1 MTTSTTKKS
10 AKAANPKRGGKKAT
24 GAKATDAATAKTPAK
39 TTVKKTPAKPAKKL
53 SALDAAAKLL
63 AEVGTPMTAK
73 EIIETLA
80 ARKMWTS
87 PGGKTPEATLY
98 AAIAREIAKK
108 EAESRFQKV
117 DRGQFAIH
125 PSQTNSK

>member
-1 MTTSTTKKS
+1 MTTNTTKKS
-10 AKAANPKRGGKKAT
+10 RKAASPKASGKQAT
-24 GAKATDAATAKTPAK
+24 GAKATEAAK
-39 TTVKKTPAKPAKKL
+39 TTVKKTPAKPAARKL

-63 AEVGTPMTAK
+63 AEVGTPMTAR

-108 EAESRFQKV
+108 GANSRFQKV

-125 PSQTNSK
+125 SSPTNSK